1 MRRLKRSVLRQ
12 CAAAALIL
20 VAAVAW
26 PSAGWS
32 RPYARACNVN
42 KVVITLLHNWAN
54 KLAQSTSSDPAP
66 IVGTYGAD
74 AVLLPTCANGPLTGR
89 DQIRS
94 IFCQGFLKQQ
104 PVVAFDAGMKIGGQC
119 THPFASGLYSF
130 TLNGGTGAQ
139 LHARYTYIFA
149 QTHPGALA
157 DRATPLLAGTG
168 MKLECPH

>member
-1 MRRLKRSVLRQ
+1 MKRLNRCVLRQ

-20 VAAVAW
+20 IAAAAW

-89 DQIRS
+89 DQIKVY
-94 IFCQGFLKQQ
+94 FEGFLKQQ
-104 PVVAFDAGMKIGGQC
+104 PVVAFNASMKIGGEC
-119 THPFASGLYSF
+119 THPFASGLYTF

-149 QTHPGALA
+149 QTHPGAWLIA
-157 DRATPLLAGTG
+157 QHHSSLEPES
-168 MKLECPH
+168 KSECPH